1 MRFQPKKPE
10 KDVITVRLPLE
21 TIRELEERAAAIDIS
36 RNELINQCI
45 RFALDHLDDTAE
57 DEDQ

>member
-45 RFALDHLDDTAE
+45 RFALDHLDDN
-57 DEDQ
+57 Q

>member
-57 DEDQ
+57 DDNQ

>member
-1 MRFQPKKPE
+1 MKFQPKKPE

-21 TIRELEERAAAIDIS
+21 IIRELEEKAAAFDIS

-45 RFALDHLDDTAE
+45 VFALNHMDDS
-57 DEDQ
+57 DQEENQ